1 MGKFSQ
7 KIKVTSRPLQLF
19 KGEWLYNVVLKFAG
33 SEKILHT
40 ALYIIKDF
48 FISPESGKV
57 TKRNATNLQICAP
70 TFFYSLLSRFI
81 QYTWWFSINGYNSSS
96 IREHAYRS
104 NILNV
109 SALWDQLA
117 SSRSLI
123 PRIRYNFRG
132 YKSLK
137 LYKSKLGKYTKALC
151 S

>member
-7 KIKVTSRPLQLF
+7 IIKVTSRPLQLS
-19 KGEWLYNVVLKFAG
+19 KGEWLYKAVLKFAG
-33 SEKILHT
+33 SEKILPYT
-40 ALYIIKDF
+40 SWKIF

-57 TKRNATNLQICAP
+57 TKRNATNLQICTP

-81 QYTWWFSINGYNSSS
+81 QYTWWFSINGYNSSL

-117 SSRSLI
+117 SPCSLI
-123 PRIRYNFRG
+123 PRMRYNFRG